1 MDRRKNRNLFDDDDD
16 EDDNILAPEE
26 VPVAEQ

>member
-26 VPVAEQ
+26 VPAAEQ